1 MQTFRTRHEPNMQLH
16 GITFY
21 EAANRKAGQYMS
33 ITPSPLIYEIKINYL
48 VLSQEPGI
56 NPTLPLQN

>member
-1 MQTFRTRHEPNMQLH
+1 MQLH